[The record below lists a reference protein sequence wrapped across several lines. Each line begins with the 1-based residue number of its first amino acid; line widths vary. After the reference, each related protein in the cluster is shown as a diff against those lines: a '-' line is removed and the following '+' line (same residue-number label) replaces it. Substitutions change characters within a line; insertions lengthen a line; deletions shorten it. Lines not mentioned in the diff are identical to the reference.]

1 MGDSRQRQP
10 VDLVIADKS
19 PLVQS
24 AMATLFSA
32 DERFHLVAVCADGD
46 RFLEAVGRL
55 SFRVGVIGWDMPYLN
70 GRGVLEALR
79 ERAATPRIVVYSGN
93 SGSDVPRHVM
103 HLGGAGFCSKSESP
117 ERLLETVLAVAEG
130 RMVFPFID
138 IHRAANDPLAGLTAR
153 EHELLASLAGG
164 RTNAQI
170 AADMDISLNT
180 VKFHLK
186 NLYGKL
192 TVHNRA
198 QAVACYLK
206 ARGIGES

>member
-1 MGDSRQRQP
+1 MADSRDKQP

-24 AMATLFSA
+24 AMASLFGG
-32 DERFHLVAVCADGD
+32 DQRFHLVAVCADGE
-46 RFLEAVGRL
+46 RFVEAVDRL
-55 SFRVGVIGWDMPYLN
+55 SFSVGVIGWDMPYLS

-79 ERAATPRIVVYSGN
+79 ERAGNPRIVVYSGN
-93 SGSDVPRHVM
+93 AGRDVPLQVM
-103 HLGGAGFCSKSESP
+103 QLGGAGFCSKSEPP
-117 ERLLETVLAVAEG
+117 ERLLEIVLAVAEG

-138 IHRAANDPLAGLTAR
+138 VQRAADDPLAGLTAR
-153 EHELLASLAGG
+153 EHQLLASLAGG

-170 AADMDISLNT
+170 AAEMDISLNT

-206 ARGIGES
+206 ARGTEAF